1 MSDNSTT
8 FSKPE
13 HCVSQANWSPMK
25 FQCHFSIVFSFWERE
40 RECVCRNKIYVVLY
54 KEISTLCRITI
65 SWEDGWDW
73 PLHSI
78 NTTDYRIWKVGRKP
92 SLRPH
97 HPYVCTVGQKR
108 LPSKSPRFVS
118 MYQVTS
124 LWWFLAFPMHPI
136 WKIIDSKGSKVKY
149 LTVFPV
155 TKFIRTISNKRWVWR
170 HVDPTLSIPMISFS
184 ILFFIC
190 LLSNS
195 TIQSKK
201 ESCCSTTQP

>member
-1 MSDNSTT
+1 MNLVIKNTFTT
-8 FSKPE
+8 LK
-13 HCVSQANWSPMK
+13 K
-25 FQCHFSIVFSFWERE
+25 KKLSFRFERE
-40 RECVCRNKIYVVLY
+40 RESVCVETRYM
-54 KEISTLCRITI
+54 LCYTRRYPFYAE
-65 SWEDGWDW
+65 SRYRGRMGWDW

-155 TKFIRTISNKRWVWR
+155 TKFIRTIWNKRWVWR
-170 HVDPTLSIPMISFS
+170 HFDPTLSIPMISFS

-190 LLSNS
+190 PLS
-195 TIQSKK
+195 IQLFNRKK
-201 ESCCSTTQP
+201 NHAAQLHNHNCRT